1 MVSYSEIYALT
12 FSLGILAI
20 IFTLAYSL
28 VSEEEELEEAEL

>member
-12 FSLGILAI
+12 FSLSVLAM

-28 VSEEEELEEAEL
+28 VSEEEIEEEEL